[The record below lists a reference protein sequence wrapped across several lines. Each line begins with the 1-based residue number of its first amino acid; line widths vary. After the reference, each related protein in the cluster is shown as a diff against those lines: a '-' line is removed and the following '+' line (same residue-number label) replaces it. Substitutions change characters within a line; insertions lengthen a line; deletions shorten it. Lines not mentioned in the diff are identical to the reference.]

1 MSAGLPELPYAG
13 TSGWSGSDT
22 SHARAV
28 TADTCGETAHRQSVA
43 LRLLGAAGHAGL
55 TWRELSGQTGW
66 HHGQASGA
74 LSALHKS
81 GRVVR
86 LREVRG
92 RCKVYTL
99 PQFVDERPAEAHG
112 RRRSAADVER
122 QAVLEWL
129 WRQADE
135 AMVRGDLR
143 GRMVLV
149 GAADAIDRGDHLP

>member
-1 MSAGLPELPYAG
+1 MSARLPVLPYAG
-13 TSGWSGSDT
+13 TSGWSGSE
-22 SHARAV
+22 SSRARAA
-28 TADTCGETAHRQSVA
+28 ADDSTGATAHRQSVV
-43 LRLLGAAGHAGL
+43 LRSLGAAGHAGL